1 MGDHKRMNNSAE
13 RDLVMSQAAFVHPLS
28 RLRKGPKNWIQI
40 RIRKILLTVV
50 SSSARLR
57 ITKKNTK
64 KKSSRVW
71 RLWSAALLM
80 IEVSFPSQS
89 CQGSEAER
97 NSMRTDMSYRL
108 ACLNVRILLGWVC
121 IWWHLL
127 GSG

>member
-1 MGDHKRMNNSAE
+1 MVDHKRMNNSAE
-13 RDLVMSQAAFVHPLS
+13 RDLVMSQAVFVHPLS
-28 RLRKGPKNWIQI
+28 RLRRGSKK
-40 RIRKILLTVV
+40 LDT
-50 SSSARLR
+50 SSSFQNFTNGREQLASL
-57 ITKKNTK
+57 KDYQKNYQ

-80 IEVSFPSQS
+80 VEVSFPSQS

-121 IWWHLL
+121 IWWNLL

>member
-64 KKSSRVW
+64 KKVRECGVYGQ
-71 RLWSAALLM
+71 LL
-80 IEVSFPSQS
+80 S
-89 CQGSEAER
+89 
-97 NSMRTDMSYRL
+97 
-108 ACLNVRILLGWVC
+108 
-121 IWWHLL
+121 
-127 GSG
+127 